1 MTEHPKHA
9 LPDAPDSPIAPD
21 GLVHRGFGLKAEVA
35 GRLDEDYHSPL
46 IERIRQAGNAWAVGG
61 LRFRLA
67 THFGFCY
74 GVDKAID
81 HAYQARERFADR
93 RIFLTTE
100 IIHNP
105 RVNERLRQMGVSFL
119 SGHEA
124 DDVGLGRLEARDV
137 VILPAF
143 GVATGLLDR
152 LSQIGCVLVDTTCG
166 SVVHVWKRVERY
178 AREGFTSV
186 IHGKWWHEETVATAS
201 HADAQGGRHLVVLTI
216 EDAAGVCDFIR
227 RGCPAQDAVELA
239 ARFKDAMSA
248 GFDFCRDLDRV
259 GVANQTTMLSSE
271 SLKIAEMFRR
281 AMADRFGEAALD
293 AHFMAF
299 DTICNATQERQ
310 DAIREM
316 MQDPPDLMLVVGG
329 FNSSNTTH
337 LAEMTARHCPTYHV
351 DDARRLLSPDRIE
364 HCPASSLGGKLEI
377 AEGWLPARRP
387 LTIGLTAGAST
398 PNRVIGEVIERLAAW
413 EEAAGV
419 KA

>member
-1 MTEHPKHA
+1 MTEHPAHE
-9 LPDAPDSPIAPD
+9 PPVAPD
-21 GLVHRGFGLKAEVA
+21 GIVHRGFGLKAEVA

-81 HAYQARERFADR
+81 HAYQARERFPDR
-93 RIFLTTE
+93 RIFLTAE

-119 SGHEA
+119 SGQEA
-124 DDVGLGRLEARDV
+124 DDVSLERLEARDV

-143 GVATGLLDR
+143 GVATGLLER

-201 HADAQGGRHLVVLTI
+201 HADAQGGRRLVVLTI
-216 EDAAGVCDFIR
+216 EDAEGVCAFIR
-227 RGCPAQDAVELA
+227 RGCPAEDGLELA
-239 ARFKDAMSA
+239 TRFKDAMSA
-248 GFDFCRDLDRV
+248 GFDFRRDLDRV

-271 SLKIAEMFRR
+271 SLKIAEMFRQ

-316 MQDPPDLMLVVGG
+316 MRDPPDLMLVVGG

-337 LAEMTARHCPTYHV
+337 LAEMTARYCPTYHV
-351 DDARRLLSPDRIE
+351 DDARRLISPSRIE
-364 HCPASSLGGKLEI
+364 HCPASSHGGKLEI
-377 AEGWLPARRP
+377 VEGWLPARRP

-413 EEAAGV
+413 EEAAPDQ
-419 KA
+419 KLFDI